1 MNETTKLDLNF
12 LSEEGKKK
20 KITLNSP
27 KAELTEE
34 EVTQAMDAIVDS
46 KLCENGGAINYFE
59 VRGARYVTT
68 AVEDIFEVE

>member
-12 LSEEGKKK
+12 LTEEGKKK

>member
-12 LSEEGKKK
+12 LTEEGKKK

-34 EVTQAMDAIVDS
+34 EVTQAMNSIVDS
-46 KLCENGGAINYFE
+46 KLCESGGAINYFE
-59 VRGARYVTT
+59 VQGARYVTT

>member
-34 EVTQAMDAIVDS
+34 EVTQAMNAIVDS
-46 KLCENGGAINYFE
+46 KLCENGGAINYYE
-59 VRGARYVTT
+59 VKGARYVTT

>member
-12 LSEEGKKK
+12 LTEEGKKK

-27 KAELTEE
+27 KTELTEE
-34 EVTQAMDAIVDS
+34 EVTQAMNAIVDS

-59 VRGARYVTT
+59 VKGARYVTT

>member
-59 VRGARYVTT
+59 VKGARYVTT

>member
-12 LSEEGKKK
+12 LNEEGKKK

-34 EVTQAMDAIVDS
+34 EVTQAMNAIVDS
-46 KLCENGGAINYFE
+46 KLCENGGAINYYE
-59 VRGARYVTT
+59 VKGARYVTT

>member
-12 LSEEGKKK
+12 LTEEGKKK

-34 EVTQAMDAIVDS
+34 EVTQAMNAIVDS

-59 VRGARYVTT
+59 VKGARYVTT

>member
-12 LSEEGKKK
+12 LTEEGKKK

-59 VRGARYVTT
+59 VKGARYVTT

>member
-12 LSEEGKKK
+12 LNEEGKKK

-34 EVTQAMDAIVDS
+34 EVTQAMNAIVYS
-46 KLCENGGAINYFE
+46 KLCEHGGAINYFE
-59 VRGARYVTT
+59 VKGARYVTT

>member
-12 LSEEGKKK
+12 LTEEGKKK

-46 KLCENGGAINYFE
+46 KLCENQMLIDKIDKYLKLA
-59 VRGARYVTT
+59 
-68 AVEDIFEVE
+68 AVVEENLELME